1 MAPISLIERERQLG
15 ALDEAFAEPSSGVV
29 VLISGEAG
37 FGKTSLL
44 GVLADR
50 LDHRYRM
57 MTAACE
63 PVGIPAGFAPLFE
76 LLEDLPEDLASDIRA
91 GSGRPAVY
99 AGMLDLIKNEKVV
112 LVIEDLH
119 WADEATLGLVRYLGR
134 RVGPTGSRLIVT
146 YRPEELDFNS
156 SLRLV
161 IADLGSVATRIDLTP
176 LSVAGVA
183 RLIGALGMDA
193 ETVHAATLGNPFFVE
208 EIARNPETEL
218 PPNIQNAVLA
228 NAGRLPDDTLEFI
241 RTVALS
247 PDGVAF
253 EHIAELGDTRG
264 THTDLGF
271 QRRLLATN
279 RGRIECRHELIR
291 QSLIS
296 STPPA
301 TSQRLH
307 RRLLES
313 LEARANASP
322 DTARLAY
329 HAIGAED
336 PDKSGDYS
344 LQAARDAASSGAHRE
359 AAFHYVN
366 TLEHAAGMDAETLSE
381 TLLQAAREHSTI
393 NVFDTAVRL
402 ARERLDLVDS
412 PEDLGRARAWVA
424 FFEARKNDLV
434 PTRTEAEAAAKAL
447 RERPPT
453 PELALA
459 LSVLSW
465 VEVVEGNWQRA
476 VELGEEAVAIARDT
490 GSVGAEVY
498 AATNA
503 GTARWFLGD
512 RSGINEVEG
521 AVRLG
526 IAADGTEFTAKAINN
541 LGVIALFSGDL
552 HEARRWFSQLQ
563 DYSASHELDAW
574 YIAAVSTMAWIN
586 VASARFDD
594 ADRDLEVVLEQ
605 KTCQQTD
612 IEKRV
617 VAARLRMRRGDP
629 GPLGLIEEVFREL
642 ENFADH
648 HMHVMACVLA
658 MEAAW
663 LGVVPLD
670 GAIERYQ
677 RLRLS
682 PVMARDRFG
691 QAELTFWAHRLGVE
705 LPDWE
710 PVGRAGLELS
720 GHPEQASAKW
730 AKGGY
735 PIEALITRAMVPS
748 GDLAAVFTELAG
760 LGAHGVARG
769 LRQELQRRGV
779 ARVPR
784 GPRADTVENPAGLTN
799 REVEVLALLSTGQS
813 NAAIA
818 ENLYI
823 SEKTVGHH
831 VSSVL
836 AKLGVSSRG
845 KAAAMAIAE
854 GWTAF
859 KSSK

>member
-1 MAPISLIERERQLG
+1 MTPVSLIERERQLG
-15 ALDEAFAEPSSGVV
+15 ALDEAFAEPSSGAVV
-29 VLISGEAG
+29 MISGEAG
-37 FGKTSLL
+37 FGKTSLIS
-44 GVLADR
+44 VLAER

-57 MTAACE
+57 MPTACE

-76 LLEDLPEDLASDIRA
+76 LLDDLPEDLVSDIRA
-91 GSGRPAVY
+91 ASGRPAVY

-134 RVGPTGSRLIVT
+134 RIGPTGSRLIVT
-146 YRPEELDFNS
+146 YRPEELDFNPQ
-156 SLRLV
+156 LRLV
-161 IADLGSVATRIDLTP
+161 IADLGPLATRLDLAP

-183 RLIGALGMDA
+183 RLIGGLDMDA
-193 ETVHAATLGNPFFVE
+193 EAVHAATLGNPFFVE

-228 NAGRLPDDTLEFI
+228 NVGRVPEETLEFI

-253 EHIAELGDTRG
+253 EHIADLGDVRG

-313 LEARANASP
+313 LEARASASP

-336 PDKSGDYS
+336 PDKAGDYS

-359 AAFHYVN
+359 AAFHYIN
-366 TLEHAAGMDAETLSE
+366 GLEHSEGTDADTLSE

-393 NVFDTAVRL
+393 NAFDTAVRL
-402 ARERLDLVDS
+402 ARRRLDLVDS
-412 PEDLGRARAWVA
+412 PEDVGRARAWVA
-424 FFEARKNDLV
+424 FFEARKNELV

-447 RERPPT
+447 RERSPT
-453 PELALA
+453 PELAIA
-459 LSVLSW
+459 LGVLSW
-465 VEVVEGNWQRA
+465 LEVVEGNWHRA

-512 RSGINEVEG
+512 RSGIDEVEG

-541 LGVIALFSGDL
+541 LGVIALYSGDL

-594 ADRDLEVVLEQ
+594 ADRDLEIVLGQ
-605 KTCQQTD
+605 RTCQQTE

-617 VAARLRMRRGDP
+617 VSARLRMRRGDP
-629 GPLGLIEEVFREL
+629 GALGLIEEVFSDL
-642 ENFADH
+642 ETFDDH
-648 HMHVMACVLA
+648 HMHVMGCVLG

-663 LGVVPLD
+663 LGVIPLD

-677 RLRLS
+677 RLRFS

-691 QAELTFWAHRLGVE
+691 QAELTFWAHRLGVD
-705 LPDWE
+705 LPEWE
-710 PVGRAGLELS
+710 PMGRAALELS
-720 GHPEQASAKW
+720 GHAEEASAKW

-735 PIEALITRAMVPS
+735 PIEALITRAMALEA
-748 GDLAAVFTELAG
+748 DLDAIFTELAG
-760 LGAHGVARG
+760 LGAHGVSRG

-799 REVEVLALLSTGQS
+799 REMEVLALLRAGLS

-854 GWTAF
+854 GWTAS